1 MKDIYVIQYG
11 NELEYLS
18 AITFGV
24 TQEDDALL
32 QLTEELTECAQAILK
47 YLRAKKGSNPTPVDI
62 EKASWNIKEEFTDV
76 ILCSDVCCL
85 KEDLVY
91 FLQKKLSDKDVEL
104 KQANNTI
111 FYLIRA
117 LKNKDVSKREIDY
130 LCDLGKY
137 NLPISVIME
146 IINKK
151 DMGFEDG
158 IEQFRKYKD

>member
-1 MKDIYVIQYG
+1 MTINGIRIWKCG
-11 NELEYLS
+11 
-18 AITFGV
+18 
-24 TQEDDALL
+24 
-32 QLTEELTECAQAILK
+32 K
-47 YLRAKKGSNPTPVDI
+47 YR
-62 EKASWNIKEEFTDV
+62 
-76 ILCSDVCCL
+76 
-85 KEDLVY
+85 
-91 FLQKKLSDKDVEL
+91 KLDKDVEL

>member
-1 MKDIYVIQYG
+1 MTKDKP
-11 NELEYLS
+11 E
-18 AITFGV
+18 
-24 TQEDDALL
+24 
-32 QLTEELTECAQAILK
+32 QLTIGFRISSLDGEKEYQATVL
-47 YLRAKKGSNPTPVDI
+47 S
-62 EKASWNIKEEFTDV
+62 KEEA
-76 ILCSDVCCL
+76 LERL
-85 KEDLVY
+85 LKEKEDLVY